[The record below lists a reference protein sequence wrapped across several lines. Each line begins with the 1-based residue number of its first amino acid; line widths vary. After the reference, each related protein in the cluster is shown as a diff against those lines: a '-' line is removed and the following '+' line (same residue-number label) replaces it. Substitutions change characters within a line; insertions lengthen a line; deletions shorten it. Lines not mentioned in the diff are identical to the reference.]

1 MEDEDLTGI
10 TVHELDA
17 GQGFE
22 SFVTAI
28 HRIIGREGKQA
39 FYVFDCLTELM
50 EFWYSDLMTGN
61 FFRVTC
67 PYLYE
72 LDTIAYFA
80 IQRNVHT
87 NDTIAGI
94 RETTQ
99 LLLDVYNIRDSFY
112 IHPLKVW
119 QRYSP
124 TMFFPHL
131 IDGDRAEPITA
142 SVDAAELFA
151 SFNWTGE
158 KLDFWHVTINRA
170 REALDKSEEEQEE
183 MKRLLTGILVGTE
196 SRIFELCMRY
206 FKLSDIVK
214 IASREIGTGFIGGKS
229 VGMLL
234 ARELA

>member
-99 LLLDVYNIRDSFY
+99 LLLDVYHIRDSFLSL
-112 IHPLKVW
+112 IH
-119 QRYSP
+119 
-124 TMFFPHL
+124 
-131 IDGDRAEPITA
+131 I
-142 SVDAAELFA
+142 
-151 SFNWTGE
+151 
-158 KLDFWHVTINRA
+158 
-170 REALDKSEEEQEE
+170 
-183 MKRLLTGILVGTE
+183 
-196 SRIFELCMRY
+196 
-206 FKLSDIVK
+206 
-214 IASREIGTGFIGGKS
+214 
-229 VGMLL
+229 
-234 ARELA
+234 